1 LERNTARNIRILFL
15 KIKIFLFMFLVGI
28 LVVTVP
34 ANSKTHLIED
44 KKDAKNERMSWWRD
58 ARFGMFIHWGLYAIP
73 AGEWKGVE
81 YEWLG
86 EWIMQQA
93 RIPSSEYELL
103 KDRFNPVRFDANEVV
118 RLAKD
123 AGMKYLVITAKH
135 HDGFSLFDS
144 QYSDYS
150 VMATPFK
157 RDIIREFADACRR
170 HNIRFG
176 LYYSSKDWH
185 HPEFPAEYNRGDFHG
200 DPNPNADMEKY
211 ITYMKNQL
219 TELLTNYGPIS
230 VAWFDF
236 SGVRFDSSEDRARVL
251 RAEEIVKHVRALQP
265 DIIINDRVG
274 VPADYGTPEQEI
286 PDKGIPGR
294 DWETCQ
300 TMNDTWGFKKNDKN
314 WKSSAELIG
323 ELVETSSKGGNYLL
337 NIGPT
342 ALGEVPQESVDA
354 LKYMG
359 KWLKINGES
368 IYGTKA
374 SPFSKPSWGWYTQR
388 KLPGDITRLYCHVLD
403 WPNDGK
409 LVVEG
414 LNKRPEDVFL
424 LADKNRNPLR
434 LFQADKENAII
445 VALSDRNPDPV
456 DSVVVLDIIGKLD

>member
-1 LERNTARNIRILFL
+1 MFHMARNKAK
-15 KIKIFLFMFLVGI
+15 KIKSFLFVFLIGI
-28 LVVTVP
+28 VATTIP
-34 ANSKTHLIED
+34 ANSKAHLTEN
-44 KKDAKNERMSWWRD
+44 KKSLKSERMSWWRE

-86 EWIMQQA
+86 EWIMQRA
-93 RIPSSEYELL
+93 RIPSSEYGLL
-103 KDRFNPVRFDANEVV
+103 KDQFDPVRFDANNIV

-123 AGMKYLVITAKH
+123 AGMKYLVITSKH

-144 QYSDYS
+144 KYSDYD
-150 VMATPFK
+150 VMSTPFK
-157 RDIIREFADACRR
+157 RDIIKEFADACRR

-200 DPNPNADMEKY
+200 DPKPDADMEKY

-219 TELLTNYGPIS
+219 IELLTDYGSIS

-236 SGVRFDSSEDRARVL
+236 SGVRFESSEERAHVL
-251 RAEEIVKHVRALQP
+251 RAEEIVSHVRALQP

-274 VPADYGTPEQEI
+274 IPADYGTPEQEI
-286 PDKGIPGR
+286 PDIGIPGR

-300 TMNDTWGFKKNDKN
+300 TMNDTWGYKKNDQN

-342 ALGEVPQESVDA
+342 ALGEVPQASVERLRD
-354 LKYMG
+354 MG
-359 KWLKINGES
+359 KWLQINGES

-374 SPFSKPSWGWYTQR
+374 SPFTKPSWGWYTQR
-388 KLPGDITRLYCHVLD
+388 GLPGDMTRLYCHVLD
-403 WPNDGK
+403 WPDNGK
-409 LVVEG
+409 LVIEG
-414 LNKRPEDVFL
+414 LTKKPEDVFL
-424 LADKNRNPLR
+424 LADENRNPL
-434 LFQADKENAII
+434 QVSQKDNMVMIPVSEN
-445 VALSDRNPDPV
+445 NPDPI
-456 DSVVVLDIIGKLD
+456 DSVVVLDIIGKLN

>member
-1 LERNTARNIRILFL
+1 MGKNTAI
-15 KIKIFLFMFLVGI
+15 KIKIFLFVFSVGI
-28 LVVTVP
+28 VTTTIP
-34 ANSKTHLIED
+34 ANSKAHLTEN
-44 KKDAKNERMSWWRD
+44 KKSSKSERMSWWRE

-86 EWIMQQA
+86 EWIMQRA

-103 KDRFNPVRFDANEVV
+103 KDQFNPVRFDANKIV

-123 AGMKYLVITAKH
+123 AGMKYLVITSKH

-144 QYSDYS
+144 KYSDYD
-150 VMATPFK
+150 VMSTPFK

-200 DPNPNADMEKY
+200 DPNPDADMEKY

-219 TELLTNYGPIS
+219 IELLTDYGSIS

-236 SGVRFDSSEDRARVL
+236 SGVRFESSDERARVL
-251 RAEEIVKHVRALQP
+251 RAEEIVSHVRALQP

-274 VPADYGTPEQEI
+274 IPADYGTPEQEI
-286 PDKGIPGR
+286 PDVGIPGR

-300 TMNDTWGFKKNDKN
+300 TMNDTWGYKKNDQN

-342 ALGEVPQESVDA
+342 ALGEVPQASVERLRD
-354 LKYMG
+354 MG
-359 KWLKINGES
+359 KWLQINGES

-374 SPFSKPSWGWYTQR
+374 SPFTKPSWGWYTQR
-388 KLPGDITRLYCHVLD
+388 GLPGDITRLYCHVLD
-403 WPNDGK
+403 WPDNGK
-409 LVVEG
+409 LVIEG
-414 LNKRPEDVFL
+414 LTKKPEDVFL
-424 LADKNRNPLR
+424 LADENRNPL
-434 LFQADKENAII
+434 QVSQKDNVVIIPVSEN
-445 VALSDRNPDPV
+445 NPDPI
-456 DSVVVLDIIGKLD
+456 DSVVVLDIIGKLRYNN

>member
-1 LERNTARNIRILFL
+1 MERKWAK
-15 KIKIFLFMFLVGI
+15 KIEIFLFVLCVGI
-28 LVVTVP
+28 FTATIP
-34 ANSKTHLIED
+34 ANSKAHLMEYRQSS
-44 KKDAKNERMSWWRD
+44 KSERMIWWRK

-73 AGEWKGVE
+73 AGEWKGVQ
-81 YEWLG
+81 YKWLG

-103 KDRFNPVRFDANEVV
+103 KDQFNPVRFDANRIV

-123 AGMKYLVITAKH
+123 AGMRYLVITSKH

-144 QYSDYS
+144 KYSDYD
-150 VMATPFK
+150 VMSTPFK
-157 RDIIREFADACRR
+157 RDIIREFSDACRR

-185 HPEFPAEYNRGDFHG
+185 HPEFPAEYNRGNFHG

-211 ITYMKNQL
+211 IIYMKNQL

-236 SGVRFDSSEDRARVL
+236 SGVRFDSDEERARVL
-251 RAEEIVKHVRALQP
+251 RAEEIVEHVRALQP

-300 TMNDTWGFKKNDKN
+300 TMNDTWGFKKNDLN

-323 ELVETSSKGGNYLL
+323 ELVETASKGGNYLL

-342 ALGEVPQESVDA
+342 ALGEVPEESVERLRD
-354 LKYMG
+354 MG
-359 KWLKINGES
+359 KWLEINGES
-368 IYGTKA
+368 IYGAKA

-388 KLPGDITRLYCHVLD
+388 ELPGEMTRLYCHVLE
-403 WPNDGK
+403 WPKDGE
-409 LVVEG
+409 LVIEG
-414 LNKRPEDVFL
+414 LSTTLGDVFL
-424 LADKNRNPLR
+424 LCDEDRHPLQFSQKNGL
-434 LFQADKENAII
+434 I
-445 VALSDRNPDPV
+445 VIPVSEIDPDPV
-456 DSVVVLDIIGKLD
+456 DIVVVLDILGRLD

>member
-1 LERNTARNIRILFL
+1 MKKELPVERKTAK
-15 KIKIFLFMFLVGI
+15 KIKIFLFVFLIGI
-28 LVVTVP
+28 VATTIP
-34 ANSKTHLIED
+34 ANSKAHFTEN
-44 KKDAKNERMSWWRD
+44 KKSSKSERMSWWRE

-103 KDRFNPVRFDANEVV
+103 KDQFNPVRFDANKIV

-123 AGMKYLVITAKH
+123 AGMKYLVITSKH

-144 QYSDYS
+144 EFSDYDIMS
-150 VMATPFK
+150 TPFK
-157 RDIIREFADACRR
+157 RDIIKELADACRR

-200 DPNPNADMEKY
+200 DPNPDADMEKY

-219 TELLTNYGPIS
+219 IELLTDYGPIS

-236 SGVRFDSSEDRARVL
+236 SGIRFESIKERARVL
-251 RAEEIVKHVRALQP
+251 RAEEIVGHVRALQP

-274 VPADYGTPEQEI
+274 IPADYGTPEQEI
-286 PDKGIPGR
+286 PDVGIPGR

-300 TMNDTWGFKKNDKN
+300 TMNDTWGYKKNDQN
-314 WKSSAELIG
+314 WKSSTELIG

-342 ALGEVPQESVDA
+342 ALGEVPQVSVERLRD
-354 LKYMG
+354 MG
-359 KWLKINGES
+359 KWLQINGES

-374 SPFSKPSWGWYTQR
+374 SPFTKPSWGWYTQR
-388 KLPGDITRLYCHVLD
+388 GLPGDITRLYCHVLD
-403 WPNDGK
+403 WPDNGK
-409 LVVEG
+409 LVIEG
-414 LNKRPEDVFL
+414 LTKKPEDVFL
-424 LADKNRNPLR
+424 LAYENRNPL
-434 LFQADKENAII
+434 QVSQKDNVVIIPVSEN
-445 VALSDRNPDPV
+445 NPDPV
-456 DSVVVLDIIGKLD
+456 DSVVVLDIIGKLKYNN

>member
-1 LERNTARNIRILFL
+1 MEKSAAKKMRTFLFL
-15 KIKIFLFMFLVGI
+15 LLIGI
-28 LVVTVP
+28 IAATLP
-34 ANSKTHLIED
+34 ADFKAHLRED
-44 KKDAKNERMSWWRD
+44 KKDTKNERMAWWRE

-103 KDRFNPVRFDANEVV
+103 KDRFNPVRFDANKIV

-123 AGMKYLVITAKH
+123 AGMKYLVITSKH

-144 QYSDYS
+144 KYSDYD
-150 VMATPFK
+150 VMSTPFK

-185 HPEFPAEYNRGDFHG
+185 HPEFPAEYNRDNFHG
-200 DPNPNADMEKY
+200 DPNPDADMEKY
-211 ITYMKNQL
+211 IAYMKNQL
-219 TELLTNYGPIS
+219 TELLTNYGPIHI
-230 VAWFDF
+230 AWFDF
-236 SGVRFDSSEDRARVL
+236 SGVQFESDEERARIL

-274 VPADYGTPEQEI
+274 IPADYGTPEQEI
-286 PDKGIPGR
+286 PDVGIPGR

-300 TMNDTWGFKKNDKN
+300 TMNETWGYKKKDQN
-314 WKSSAELIG
+314 WKSSAELIS
-323 ELVETSSKGGNYLL
+323 ELIETSSKGGNYLL

-342 ALGEVPQESVDA
+342 ALGEVPQASIERLQD
-354 LKYMG
+354 MG
-359 KWLKINGES
+359 EWLQINGES
-368 IYGTKA
+368 IYGTQA
-374 SPFSKPSWGWYTQR
+374 SPFSKPSWGWYTQ
-388 KLPGDITRLYCHVLD
+388 KQLPGNITRLYCHVLD
-403 WPNDGK
+403 WPKDGK

-414 LNKRPEDVFL
+414 LGELPEDAFL
-424 LADKNRNPLR
+424 LTDKDREPL
-434 LFQADKENAII
+434 QVSQKGDVII
-445 VALSDRNPDPV
+445 IPVSDSNPDLV
-456 DSVVVLDIIGKLD
+456 DFVVVLDIMGKLGDNNSGGEK

>member
-1 LERNTARNIRILFL
+1 MARNRAK
-15 KIKIFLFMFLVGI
+15 KIKIFLFVFLIGI
-28 LVVTVP
+28 VATTIP
-34 ANSKTHLIED
+34 ANSKAHFTENKISS
-44 KKDAKNERMSWWRD
+44 KSERLTWWRE

-103 KDRFNPVRFDANEVV
+103 KDQFNPVRFDANKIV

-123 AGMKYLVITAKH
+123 AGMKYLVITSKH

-144 QYSDYS
+144 KYSDYD
-150 VMATPFK
+150 VMSTPFK
-157 RDIIREFADACRR
+157 RDIIKEFANACRR

-200 DPNPNADMEKY
+200 DPNPDADMEKY

-219 TELLTNYGPIS
+219 IELLTDYGPIS

-236 SGVRFDSSEDRARVL
+236 SGVRFESSEERARIL
-251 RAEEIVKHVRALQP
+251 RAEEIVSHVRALQP

-274 VPADYGTPEQEI
+274 IPADYGTPEQEI
-286 PDKGIPGR
+286 PDVGIPGR

-300 TMNDTWGFKKNDKN
+300 TMNDTWGYKKNDQN

-342 ALGEVPQESVDA
+342 ALGEVPQASVERLRD
-354 LKYMG
+354 MG
-359 KWLKINGES
+359 KWLQING
-368 IYGTKA
+368 
-374 SPFSKPSWGWYTQR
+374 
-388 KLPGDITRLYCHVLD
+388 
-403 WPNDGK
+403 
-409 LVVEG
+409 
-414 LNKRPEDVFL
+414 
-424 LADKNRNPLR
+424 
-434 LFQADKENAII
+434 
-445 VALSDRNPDPV
+445 
-456 DSVVVLDIIGKLD
+456 

>member
-1 LERNTARNIRILFL
+1 MARNRA
-15 KIKIFLFMFLVGI
+15 KKVKIFLFVFLIGI
-28 LVVTVP
+28 VATTIP
-34 ANSKTHLIED
+34 ANSKAHLTED
-44 KKDAKNERMSWWRD
+44 KKSSKNERISWWRE

-103 KDRFNPVRFDANEVV
+103 KDQFNPVRFDANKIV

-123 AGMKYLVITAKH
+123 AGMKYLVITSKH

-144 QYSDYS
+144 KYSDYDIMS
-150 VMATPFK
+150 TPFK
-157 RDIIREFADACRR
+157 RDIIKEFANACRR

-200 DPNPNADMEKY
+200 DPNPDADMEKY

-219 TELLTNYGPIS
+219 IELLTDYGPIS

-236 SGVRFDSSEDRARVL
+236 SGVRFESSEERARVL
-251 RAEEIVKHVRALQP
+251 RAGEIVSHVRALQP

-274 VPADYGTPEQEI
+274 IPADYGTPEQEI
-286 PDKGIPGR
+286 PDVGIPGR

-300 TMNDTWGFKKNDKN
+300 TMNDTWGYKKNDQN

-342 ALGEVPQESVDA
+342 ALGEVPQASVERLRDV
-354 LKYMG
+354 G
-359 KWLKINGES
+359 KWLQINGES

-374 SPFSKPSWGWYTQR
+374 SPFTKPSWGWYTQR
-388 KLPGDITRLYCHVLD
+388 GLPGDITRLYCHVLD
-403 WPNDGK
+403 WPDNGK
-409 LVVEG
+409 LVIEG
-414 LNKRPEDVFL
+414 LTKKPEDVFL
-424 LADKNRNPLR
+424 LADENRNPL
-434 LFQADKENAII
+434 QASQKDNVVMIPVSEN
-445 VALSDRNPDPV
+445 NPDPI
-456 DSVVVLDIIGKLD
+456 DSVVVLDIIGKIN